1 MGIKRASGQ
10 GPIDGMLRA
19 TYYSVEDGQ
28 RLRDLNLAE
37 LVDDPEDEYRIHIQT
52 AELNAL
58 NAALA
63 VIKFRQVRG
72 FYVDQDALNSLTL
85 RVGNIKTIHE
95 AL

>member
-1 MGIKRASGQ
+1 MGLKRTEGA
-10 GPIDGMLRA
+10 IDGTLRA
-19 TYYSVEDGQ
+19 TYYSVENAQ

-37 LVDDPEDEYRIHIQT
+37 LVDDPADEYRIHIQT

-63 VIKFRQVRG
+63 VIKFKQIKG
-72 FYVDQDALNSLTL
+72 FYRDKDALNSLVMQ
-85 RVGNIKTIHE
+85 VGNTKTLHE